1 MTTSFRRR
9 VDNLALRW
17 QARLDSEWSDRV
29 LPWAL
34 TAALFVLLAA
44 LSLAKARSL
53 DGTVDLAA
61 YTQATWLIRHGES
74 PVITITDGSH
84 LLAQQASF
92 AFYPMTAVSFV
103 LPIIP
108 GLLVLQAALLSV
120 AVVPLWKIARRL
132 GHLRAG
138 ATLAIVVVYGFYA
151 VMHNLNLDGFHP
163 EVLAIPGL
171 LAAFYFAFTDRWR
184 LFALCCVVVLSCR
197 ADLGLAI
204 GGLGVLLALSGKR
217 RIGLATALGGV
228 GWMVVSAVYIQPHFG
243 DGSLPHLAAFA
254 QFGDSPAEVVWG
266 ILIHPGEALGNIVA
280 EQNFLLFVTLFAPL
294 LFLPLLAPRF
304 LIPIIPLELA
314 YLVADVPEEAVFGQ
328 QTVAITAFLFIASIF
343 ALSRIGRKGVEQVA
357 VDHRILGALVLSGL
371 VFFVAFSAS
380 SPYRLPWEWGSQDS
394 VDGARLDAT
403 DLIDRDASVRA
414 SPTMVQELAE
424 RRTLY
429 QLSTDGPPD
438 GEAAI
443 AGVDVVVVDR
453 NDVPTGAD
461 GGARNG
467 GGDDD
472 EWSDLDYQS
481 LITAIRQLD
490 FRVVYEELGVVVLQR
505 NGTG

>member
-1 MTTSFRRR
+1 MTTPFRRR

-17 QARLDSEWSDRV
+17 QARLDSEWADRV

-53 DGTVDLAA
+53 DGTLDLAA
-61 YTQATWLIRHGES
+61 YTQATWLIRHGEA
-74 PVITITDGSH
+74 PLITVLDGSH
-84 LLAQQASF
+84 LLAQHAAF

-108 GLLVLQAALLSV
+108 GLLALQAALLSV

-138 ATLAIVVVYGFYA
+138 AALALVTVYGFYA

-163 EVLAIPGL
+163 EVLAVPGL

-184 LFALCCVVVLSCR
+184 LFALCCIAVLACR
-197 ADLGLAI
+197 ADLGLVI

-217 RIGLATALGGV
+217 RIGLITALGGI
-228 GWMVVSAVYIQPHFG
+228 GWMLVSATYVQTAFG

-254 QFGDSPAEVVWG
+254 AFGDSPAEVAWG
-266 ILIHPGEALGNIVA
+266 ILTHPGEALGNIVA

-294 LFLPLLAPRF
+294 FFLPLLAPRY

-314 YLVADVPEEAVFGQ
+314 YLVADAPREAVFGQ
-328 QTVAITAFLFIASIF
+328 QTVAITAFIFIASIF
-343 ALSRIGRKGVEQVA
+343 ALSRIGRKGVEQVT

-371 VFFVAFSAS
+371 VFFVTFSAS
-380 SPYRLPWEWGSQDS
+380 SPYRLPWEWGSQDA
-394 VDGARLDAT
+394 VDGARLEAKA
-403 DLIDRDASVRA
+403 LIDRDASVRA
-414 SPTMVQELAE
+414 SSTMLQELAE
-424 RRTLY
+424 RQTLY
-429 QLSTDGPPD
+429 PLPTDGPPD

-443 AGVDVVVVDR
+443 AGVDVVVVDV
-453 NDVPTGAD
+453 NEAD
-461 GGARNG
+461 DA
-467 GGDDD
+467 D
-472 EWSDLDYQS
+472 ERRLATDPGWSDLEYQS
-481 LITAIRQLD
+481 LITSIRQLD
-490 FRVVYEELGVVVLQR
+490 FRVVYDELGVVVLER
-505 NGTG
+505 NDPG